1 MTELRHDNLPAKID
15 GGQLLSANQP
25 APSSQTLGNA
35 AGIMKTRHAYFLVF
49 ILVSVLA
56 SWKTFGSLIVFSLH
70 HEFSSHVILI
80 PFISAYLLYTE
91 RNRIF
96 RSVQTSFLAGGAL
109 VLAALGIYWLTFR
122 YTAFQHPVS
131 YLPGTALALVVMW
144 IGGFFICY
152 GSKVGRA
159 AAFPLL
165 FLLLMIPLPESILQ
179 QTISLLQKGSTELSF
194 LLFKAVGVPV
204 FRQGFILSLPS
215 VRIEVAQECSGIRS
229 SIALFITCL
238 LAAHLFLRTGWK
250 MALFVL
256 LALPL
261 AIVKNAIRIVTLT
274 LLSIYVDPGFL
285 KGSLHHDG
293 GFVFFLLTLL
303 ILSPVLLLLQKS
315 ERQSV
320 WRPVKNQTAS
330 ETRLA

>member
-1 MTELRHDNLPAKID
+1 MTELRHDNLSAKID

-25 APSSQTLGNA
+25 ELGREVL
-35 AGIMKTRHAYFLVF
+35 GSVTGMMKARHAYFLVF
-49 ILVSVLA
+49 ILVSILA
-56 SWKTFGSLIVFSLH
+56 SWKTFSSLIVFSLH

-96 RSVQTSFLAGGAL
+96 RSIQTSFLVGGTL
-109 VLAALGIYWLTFR
+109 VLAALGVYWLAFR
-122 YTAFQHPVS
+122 YTAFQDPVS
-131 YLPGTALALVVMW
+131 YLPGTTLALVVMW

-152 GSKVGRA
+152 GSKDGRA

-179 QTISLLQKGSTELSF
+179 QTISLLQKGSTDLSF

-238 LAAHLFLRTGWK
+238 LAARLFLRTSWK

-293 GFVFFLLTLL
+293 GFVFFLLTLA

-315 ERQSV
+315 EHLSV
-320 WRPVKNQTAS
+320 SRPVKNQTAS
-330 ETRLA
+330 EQGLA